1 MDITVRQ
8 SSGQV
13 RCDNPII
20 IGQGKSHS
28 QVCKSTG
35 WESLFASEEREGVEG
50 SSDKGRIL
58 TEAKT
63 RGQSFY

>member
-1 MDITVRQ
+1 MDINVRQ

-20 IGQGKSHS
+20 IGQGKSLS

-50 SSDKGRIL
+50 SSDKGRI
-58 TEAKT
+58 
-63 RGQSFY
+63 